1 MPRPEEKCSAAIS
14 PKARSSGFS
23 DGLRLLLEF
32 ADQVGSDLISGHG
45 VDHWIQG
52 FAAGGESEA
61 SWIRAATASICRR
74 P

>member
-1 MPRPEEKCSAAIS
+1 MLRRDF

-32 ADQVGSDLISGHG
+32 ADQVGSDLISGHE